1 MKKNLKI
8 TPAICPMPV
17 VLIATYNEDGSV
29 DVMNAAWVTA
39 YDFTQIKLNISENHK
54 TTENIR
60 RTRCFSIALADLN
73 HISEADFF
81 GLVSGKQDKNKFQ
94 KTGLKASKGEVVD
107 APVLD
112 DFPVV
117 LECELLDFELEY
129 GVIGEVK
136 RVAVEEEYLAPE
148 GKVDIEKMKILAFNQ
163 FDNSY
168 HVIGTKVGQAYSEG
182 KKFLK
187 M

>member
-1 MKKNLKI
+1 
-8 TPAICPMPV
+8 MPV

-81 GLVSGKQDKNKFQ
+81 GMISGKQDKNKFQ
-94 KTGLKASKGEVVD
+94 KTGL
-107 APVLD
+107 P
-112 DFPVV
+112 
-117 LECELLDFELEY
+117 CC
-129 GVIGEVK
+129 
-136 RVAVEEEYLAPE
+136 
-148 GKVDIEKMKILAFNQ
+148 
-163 FDNSY
+163 
-168 HVIGTKVGQAYSEG
+168 
-182 KKFLK
+182 
-187 M
+187 